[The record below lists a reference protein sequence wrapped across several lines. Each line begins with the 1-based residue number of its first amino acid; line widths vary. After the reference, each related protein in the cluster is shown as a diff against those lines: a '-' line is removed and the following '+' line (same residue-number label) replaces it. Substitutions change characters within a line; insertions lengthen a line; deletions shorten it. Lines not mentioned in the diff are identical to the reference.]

1 MGKHF
6 AAHGVSKYA
15 NTPYADFRVE
25 LPKDASVSAKALHG
39 EVLKKLDQMQVVQ
52 KLAIDMLTVIDSV
65 LRSDELLGRPKVK
78 ERLLACF
85 AIKGL
90 SLDDKPTWDPM
101 ISVFVRTRS
110 GLERDRRV
118 KFSRLTSEA
127 DESGLGGKKYG
138 AVQPSNVEQLKKRGY
153 LMADEKKKAVAY
165 NQGKLDGLEF
175 DEDDSEAF
183 IKKTTDRWKD
193 ALDQANLEY
202 KQALVRDEKFKA
214 TFTPGGA
221 PDVFMGG
228 IKLDMFTFIQR
239 ISGGEHELVARS
251 MIHEGTHRHAAT
263 EDHAYMKPDGS
274 GPKTEISDYTEKPI
288 TAANWLENADS
299 YAHLAYWLWKE
310 KKESGG
316 FG

>member
-15 NTPYADFRVE
+15 DTPYPDYRVE
-25 LPKDASVSAKALHG
+25 LPKDASARAKELHG
-39 EVLKKLDQMQVVQ
+39 EVLKKLDQMQVVH
-52 KLAIDMLTVIDSV
+52 KLAADMLEVADWV

-85 AIKGL
+85 AIT
-90 SLDDKPTWDPM
+90 SLTTGDKPVWDPM
-101 ISVFVRTRS
+101 MNVFDRTRT
-110 GLERDRRV
+110 GLAKDRRV
-118 KFSRLTSEA
+118 KFSRLTAES
-127 DESGLGGKKYG
+127 DENGEGGKKYG
-138 AVQPSNVEQLKKRGY
+138 AVQPSNVGQLKTRGY

-165 NQGKLDGLEF
+165 NQRTLDGLEF
-175 DEDDSEAF
+175 DKEDSKEY
-183 IKKTTDRWKD
+183 IEKSTKHWQD
-193 ALDQANLEY
+193 ALDKANLEY
-202 KQALVRDEKFKA
+202 KQALVRDEKFRA
-214 TFTPGGA
+214 TFTQGAA

-239 ISGGEHELVARS
+239 ISGGEHGLVARS
-251 MIHEGTHRHAAT
+251 LIHEGTHRHAAT

-274 GPKTEISDYTEKPI
+274 GPKNVISDYTEKAI